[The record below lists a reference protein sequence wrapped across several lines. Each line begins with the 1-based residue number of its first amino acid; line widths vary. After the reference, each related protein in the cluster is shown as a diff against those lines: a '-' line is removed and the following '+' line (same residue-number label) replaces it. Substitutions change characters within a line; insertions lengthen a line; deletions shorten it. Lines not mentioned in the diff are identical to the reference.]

1 MSERAREI
9 GRRVAQDLTLDRDL
23 EPILKYRLAGHL
35 RPAEIQ
41 DVLEDVVELGAADP
55 EEIVDVVAEAVG
67 ERAFDVSPTDAESGL
82 ESDRR
87 DLWSQWHR
95 EEARSDGGPQGTQ
108 ERLADVEADAE
119 GPGGPP

>member
-1 MSERAREI
+1 MSDRAREI
-9 GRRVAQDLTLDRDL
+9 GRRVAQDLVLERDL
-23 EPILKYRLAGHL
+23 EAILKYRLAGHL
-35 RPAEIQ
+35 RPLEIQ
-41 DVLEDVVELGAADP
+41 DLCEEIVELGAADP
-55 EEIVDVVAEAVG
+55 ESVVDVVSEAVG
-67 ERAFDVSPTDAESGL
+67 ERAFDVAPTAAESGL

-95 EEARSDGGPQGTQ
+95 QAARSDGGPQSTQ